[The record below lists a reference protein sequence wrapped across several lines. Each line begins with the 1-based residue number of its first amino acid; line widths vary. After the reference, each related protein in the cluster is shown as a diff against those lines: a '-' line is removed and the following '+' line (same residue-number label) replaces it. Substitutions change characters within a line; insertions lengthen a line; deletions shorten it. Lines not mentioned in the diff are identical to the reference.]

1 MIKTFIA
8 KLFGRHLMPPRPEG
22 FFDVP
27 AHHPQAFLFYR
38 AVHAALREHP
48 SMLVAVRA
56 KRTTS
61 GAVVPFGN
69 GVYRLLPAEYL
80 ALSDENSDIVTDWQ
94 WQPAKHWLE
103 RYSQRAVVDV
113 EAIYG

>member
-1 MIKTFIA
+1 VIKNLMARI
-8 KLFGRHLMPPRPEG
+8 FGTQVALACRDR

-38 AVHAALREHP
+38 SVQAALREHP

-56 KRTTS
+56 KRTET

-69 GVYRLLPAEYL
+69 GVYRLTPAEYL
-80 ALSDENSDIVTDWQ
+80 ALSDENSDIVTDWV
-94 WQPAKHWLE
+94 WQSAKHWLE